1 MASHTI
7 SPFVTLI
14 VKGVKKLGTK
24 KLPDDAI
31 CLKTVKLSGKHKLP
45 EGTVAVRAVKL
56 RGAKSKVLGEFAV
69 ESLPTEKTGR
79 MPGEW
84 VFVEPVSAPN
94 LKQRSKGGLAVEVVG
109 VLDGSEICKMG
120 IRVPIISP
128 KIKPK

>member
-14 VKGVKKLGTK
+14 VKGVTKSGIKK
-24 KLPDDAI
+24 PSDDAI
-31 CLKTVKLSGKHKLP
+31 CLKTVKLPGNHKLS

-69 ESLPTEKTGR
+69 EPLPIDKTGR
-79 MPGEW
+79 VSNEY

-94 LKQRSKGGLAVEVVG
+94 RKQRSKGGLAVEVIG
-109 VLDGSEICKMG
+109 VLDDSEIRELG
-120 IRVPIISP
+120 IRVPIIPP

>member
-7 SPFVTLI
+7 SPAITLI

-24 KLPDDAI
+24 KLPDDTI

-56 RGAKSKVLGEFAV
+56 RGAKSKVFGEFAV
-69 ESLPTEKTGR
+69 ESLPIDRTGR
-79 MPGEW
+79 LPAEC
-84 VFVEPVSAPN
+84 VFVESVFAPN
-94 LKQRSKGGLAVEVVG
+94 LKQRFKGGLAVEVVG
-109 VLDGSEICKMG
+109 VLDDSEIRELG
-120 IRVPIISP
+120 IRVPIIPP